1 MPDVYKITSVPL
13 QNMDMVRHAIN
24 ENTFLLPGKKKY
36 KVYLYTLIKPMSLHT
51 DYEYKLEMSVNL
63 VKVVQRCERSPQF

>member
-1 MPDVYKITSVPL
+1 MKIHFYF
-13 QNMDMVRHAIN
+13 Q
-24 ENTFLLPGKKKY
+24 EKKKY